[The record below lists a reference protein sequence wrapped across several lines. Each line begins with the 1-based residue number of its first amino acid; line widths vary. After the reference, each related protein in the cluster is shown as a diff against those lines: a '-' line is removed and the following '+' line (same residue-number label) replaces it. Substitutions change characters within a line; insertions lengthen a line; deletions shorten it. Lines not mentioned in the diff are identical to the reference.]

1 MDRSLLAANAR
12 DPRVISFDLD
22 GVIMRGAFN
31 SQLRPRISEHIGRSV
46 TLVHLAAEER
56 ERHIWQAVRDEHDR
70 RLGAGDF
77 VGAWNWQAIYDRVSH
92 GFGGEPMP
100 DLASIVR
107 EACQID
113 DAVALLPGAWRGL
126 QRLKSAGLR
135 LVAITNGYH
144 CFQWPV
150 LERLGVAEL
159 FESVL
164 TPDSA
169 GFAKPDPRMFGL
181 VPGLVAHVGDLLLHD
196 VLGANLAGVQ
206 SIWLDVDL
214 PTHLLQLPPLDR
226 VREPAF
232 TEYLQQTLDASRYR
246 PFHPEAT
253 LATCTPTAVVRDVD
267 EAATVLLESNSAWT
281 PASI

>member
-1 MDRSLLAANAR
+1 MDRSHLEASDR

-31 SQLRPRISEHIGRSV
+31 SALRPRIVEHIGRGA
-46 TLVHLAAEER
+46 TLSHLTLEER
-56 ERHIWQAVRDEHDR
+56 ERHIWLAVRQEHDR

-107 EACQID
+107 EACLID

-135 LVAITNGYH
+135 LVAITNGYR

-150 LERLGVAEL
+150 LERLGVSEW

-164 TPDSA
+164 TPDFA

-206 SIWLDVDL
+206 SIWLDADL
-214 PTHLLQLPPLDR
+214 PADLLHRAPIDR

-232 TEYLQQTLDASRYR
+232 IEYLQKMLEESRYL

-253 LATCTPTAVVRDVD
+253 LETCTPTAVVRDVD

>member
-1 MDRSLLAANAR
+1 
-12 DPRVISFDLD
+12 
-22 GVIMRGAFN
+22 
-31 SQLRPRISEHIGRSV
+31 
-46 TLVHLAAEER
+46 
-56 ERHIWQAVRDEHDR
+56 
-70 RLGAGDF
+70 
-77 VGAWNWQAIYDRVSH
+77 
-92 GFGGEPMP
+92 MP

-107 EACQID
+107 EACLID
-113 DAVALLPGAWRGL
+113 DAVALLPGAWLGL

-159 FESVL
+159 FEAVL
-164 TPDSA
+164 TPDVA

-196 VLGANLAGVQ
+196 VLGANLAGP
-206 SIWLDVDL
+206 VDL
-214 PTHLLQLPPLDR
+214 VGRRLAEHLLQLPPIER

-232 TEYLQQTLDASRYR
+232 TEYLQQMLDASRYR
-246 PFHPEAT
+246 QFHPEAT

-267 EAATVLLESNSAWT
+267 EAATVLLDSNSAWT
-281 PASI
+281 PASS